1 MRLILFLVKLTLST
15 IPIVNLAGQLS
26 TIPYLGTRFV
36 AYLAVLA
43 GVIGK
48 STSVK
53 VWNFIAYPKTLIKD
67 TDG

>member
-1 MRLILFLVKLTLST
+1 MFPVFPTGALEGLLYAAQVTVGSVKKIVILGPV
-15 IPIVNLAGQLS
+15 PIVNLAGQLS

-48 STSVK
+48 SVK
-53 VWNFIAYPKTLIKD
+53 V
-67 TDG
+67 